1 MKSNKKRLATMS
13 LGAMML
19 ASGLTGCKEKTNT
32 VDLTED
38 ITTEITTENVLT
50 TETVDLEEERA
61 KTRESQYKTLA
72 ENSYNTYKEFYDDI
86 SVSSSQIEKLVKIL
100 NEDLSGI
107 TTDDA
112 RDAYAL
118 IDQIILSD
126 NMHHQ
131 IDKYIFSPDST
142 DIPVYAH
149 PRISEFISNDSADL
163 KEFLIRA
170 ENLRDE
176 IYNAYTIGT
185 EEDRKVATEDA
196 AKLVDYEAI
205 QYRHSGSIM
214 NDNTLSSPKR
224 MLASNYEKNII
235 GMLNS
240 ISVNQPEMESSE
252 GFTIYLVSNVSVSVD
267 ENGEKVYD
275 YTGTDDVAF
284 SDGKEL
290 RELLAKCEQGKYI
303 ETCCSELASIIKQI
317 QENNLTQSR
326 RELKDMYE
334 AKKNLLSQ
342 MKQDSYKS
350 ICSNVENEI
359 NSKSYGYSISING

>member
-1 MKSNKKRLATMS
+1 
-13 LGAMML
+13 
-19 ASGLTGCKEKTNT
+19 
-32 VDLTED
+32 
-38 ITTEITTENVLT
+38 
-50 TETVDLEEERA
+50 
-61 KTRESQYKTLA
+61 
-72 ENSYNTYKEFYDDI
+72 
-86 SVSSSQIEKLVKIL
+86 
-100 NEDLSGI
+100 
-107 TTDDA
+107 
-112 RDAYAL
+112 
-118 IDQIILSD
+118 
-126 NMHHQ
+126 MHHQ
-131 IDKYIFSPDST
+131 IDKYIFSSDST
-142 DIPVYAH
+142 DIPVYTH
-149 PRISEFISNDSADL
+149 PRISEFISNDNVDL
-163 KEFLIRA
+163 KEFLIRT

-176 IYNAYTIGT
+176 IYNAYTVGT

-205 QYRHSGSIM
+205 QYRNNESIM

-290 RELLAKCEQGKYI
+290 RELLAKCEEGKYI

>member
-1 MKSNKKRLATMS
+1 MKSNKKKIATMS

-19 ASGLTGCKEKTNT
+19 ASGLTGCSEKTNI
-32 VDLTED
+32 VDETESK
-38 ITTEITTENVLT
+38 TTEITTENVVT
-50 TETVDLEEERA
+50 TETINLEKASEI
-61 KTRESQYKTLA
+61 QYKILA

-86 SVSSSQIEKLVKIL
+86 SVTSEDIEKLVKIL
-100 NEDLSGI
+100 NEDLNGI
-107 TTDDA
+107 TTDDV

-131 IDKYIFSPDST
+131 IDKYIFLSDSSE
-142 DIPVYAH
+142 IPVYTH
-149 PRISEFISNDSADL
+149 PRVSEFISNDNTNL
-163 KEFLIRA
+163 KEFLIRT

-176 IYNAYTIGT
+176 IYNAYTVGS
-185 EEDRKVATEDA
+185 EEDRKIAIEDA
-196 AKLVDYEAI
+196 ARLVDYEAI
-205 QYRHSGSIM
+205 QYRNNESIM
-214 NDNTLSSPKR
+214 NDNTLSSSKR

-290 RELLAKCEQGKYI
+290 RKLLAQSEQGKYI
-303 ETCCSELASIIKQI
+303 ESGCNEVALLIKQI
-317 QENNLTQSR
+317 EENNLTESK
-326 RELKDMYE
+326 RELKNMYE
-334 AKKNLLSQ
+334 IKKNLLSK
-342 MKQDSYKS
+342 MKQDSYKN

-359 NSKSYGYSISING
+359 NSKSYGYNISING

>member
-1 MKSNKKRLATMS
+1 M
-13 LGAMML
+13 
-19 ASGLTGCKEKTNT
+19 
-32 VDLTED
+32 
-38 ITTEITTENVLT
+38 
-50 TETVDLEEERA
+50 
-61 KTRESQYKTLA
+61 
-72 ENSYNTYKEFYDDI
+72 
-86 SVSSSQIEKLVKIL
+86 
-100 NEDLSGI
+100 
-107 TTDDA
+107 
-112 RDAYAL
+112 
-118 IDQIILSD
+118 
-126 NMHHQ
+126 
-131 IDKYIFSPDST
+131 
-142 DIPVYAH
+142 
-149 PRISEFISNDSADL
+149 
-163 KEFLIRA
+163 
-170 ENLRDE
+170 
-176 IYNAYTIGT
+176 
-185 EEDRKVATEDA
+185 ATEDA

-205 QYRHSGSIM
+205 QYRNNESIM